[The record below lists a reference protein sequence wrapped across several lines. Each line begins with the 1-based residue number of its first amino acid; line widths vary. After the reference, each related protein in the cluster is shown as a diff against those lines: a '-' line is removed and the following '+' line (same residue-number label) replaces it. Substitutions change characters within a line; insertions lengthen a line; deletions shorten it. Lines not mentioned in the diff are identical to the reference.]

1 MSRFNDST
9 EFTLQFSSLFLCRQK
24 KCKRVARSVLPSRFP
39 LKIGLHFSFWGLKG
53 AMSRYACRAMSR
65 YLLPFQKAKT
75 FFASIEF
82 QT

>member
-9 EFTLQFSSLFLCRQK
+9 EFTLQFSSLLFCRQK
-24 KCKRVARSVLPSRFP
+24 KYKRVARSVLPSRFP
-39 LKIGLHFSFWGLKG
+39 LQIGLHFSFWGLKG
-53 AMSRYACRAMSR
+53 AMSRYACRAMLR

>member
-1 MSRFNDST
+1 MSQFNDST
-9 EFTLQFSSLFLCRQK
+9 EFTLQFSSLFFCRQK
-24 KCKRVARSVLPSRFP
+24 KYKRVARSVLPSRFP
-39 LKIGLHFSFWGLKG
+39 LKIGFHFSFWGLKG
-53 AMSRYACRAMSR
+53 ATSR